1 VWPKPGAWVHNQPFK
16 SHRHF
21 NGAICFVSIE
31 YAPLGLVGLL
41 TPQANTTV
49 EPEAWALLPTGYS
62 LINARL
68 VSQASN
74 LNQRLLDYFDQLET
88 SLQQFGNAPLSVLAL
103 ACTGSSYLMGREKE
117 AQWVHA
123 WQARLNIPVV
133 TAGMAVAAALKTLG
147 VRRLDLLSPY
157 PSDLTQ
163 ASIAYWVS
171 HGFDIG
177 TVQAVNS
184 SEPGFHA
191 IYTTSSQSTDNA
203 AQALR
208 ASSADAVLMLGTGMP
223 SLKTLLTQ
231 RERTGPPW
239 LSSMLA
245 LMWQSV
251 AAIPNTSSEARDLQ
265 TWLDAGHWAD
275 RAQAMGIAPTAT

>member
-1 VWPKPGAWVHNQPFK
+1 M
-16 SHRHF
+16 
-21 NGAICFVSIE
+21 E
-31 YAPLGLVGLL
+31 YAPHGLIGLL

-62 LINARL
+62 LINGRL
-68 VSQASN
+68 VSQAPS
-74 LNQRLLDYFDQLET
+74 LNQRLLDYFDQLES
-88 SLQQFGNAPLSVLAL
+88 SLLQFGNAPMSVLAL

-117 AQWVHA
+117 AQWVHT

-184 SEPGFHA
+184 SDPGFHA
-191 IYTTSSQSTDNA
+191 IYTTSSESANNA
-203 AQALR
+203 AQALS

-223 SLKTLLTQ
+223 SLKTLLVQ
-231 RERTGPPW
+231 RDRTGPPW

-251 AAIPNTSSEARDLQ
+251 AAIPNTPPEASELP
-265 TWLDAGHWAD
+265 TWLDAGHWAA
-275 RAQAMGIAPTAT
+275 RAQAMGIARTA

>member
-1 VWPKPGAWVHNQPFK
+1 M
-16 SHRHF
+16 SM
-21 NGAICFVSIE
+21 E
-31 YAPLGLVGLL
+31 YAPLGLIGLL

-62 LINARL
+62 LINGRL
-68 VSQASN
+68 ISQTSSM
-74 LNQRLLDYFDQLET
+74 NQRLLDYFDQLET
-88 SLQQFGNAPLSVLAL
+88 SMLQFGNAPLSVLAL

-117 AQWVHA
+117 AQWVNA

-133 TAGMAVAAALKTLG
+133 TAGRAVAAALQALG

-163 ASIAYWVS
+163 ASMAYWIS

-177 TVQAVNS
+177 TVQSVHASN
-184 SEPGFHA
+184 PGFHA
-191 IYTTSSQSTDNA
+191 IYTTSSESANNA

-208 ASSADAVLMLGTGMP
+208 TSSADAILMLGTGMP
-223 SLKTLLTQ
+223 SLKTLLIH
-231 RERTGPPW
+231 RGRTGPPW

-251 AAIPNTSSEARDLQ
+251 ATIPNTPLEASDLPA
-265 TWLDAGHWAD
+265 WLDAGHWAD

>member
-1 VWPKPGAWVHNQPFK
+1 VWPKTWAWVHNDPFEL
-16 SHRHF
+16 HQHF
-21 NGAICFVSIE
+21 NGASYFVSME
-31 YAPLGLVGLL
+31 YAPLGLIGLL

-62 LINARL
+62 LINGRL
-68 VSQASN
+68 VSQAPS
-74 LNQRLLDYFDQLET
+74 LDQRLLDYFDQLEH
-88 SLQQFGNAPLSVLAL
+88 SMLQFGNAPLSVLAL

-133 TAGMAVAAALKTLG
+133 TAGMAVAAALQTLG

-157 PSDLTQ
+157 TADLTQ
-163 ASIAYWVS
+163 ASIAYWKS

-177 TVQAVNS
+177 TVQSVHS
-184 SEPGFHA
+184 SDPGFHA
-191 IYTTSSQSTDNA
+191 IYTTSSESANNA
-203 AQALR
+203 AQALS
-208 ASSADAVLMLGTGMP
+208 ASNADAVLMLGTGMP

-231 RERTGPPW
+231 RDRPGPPW

-251 AAIPNTSSEARDLQ
+251 AAIPSTPPRPSDLQ

-275 RAQAMGIAPTAT
+275 RAQAMGIARTA

>member
-1 VWPKPGAWVHNQPFK
+1 M
-16 SHRHF
+16 
-21 NGAICFVSIE
+21 E
-31 YAPLGLVGLL
+31 YAPFGLIGLL

-68 VSQASN
+68 VSQASR
-74 LNQRLLDYFDQLET
+74 LNQRLLDYFDQLEI
-88 SLQQFGNAPLSVLAL
+88 SLLQFGNAPLSVLAL
-103 ACTGSSYLMGREKE
+103 ACTGSSYLMGREQE
-117 AQWVHA
+117 AQWVLA

-157 PSDLTQ
+157 PNDLTQ
-163 ASIAYWVS
+163 ASIAYWMS

-177 TVQAVNS
+177 MVQAVNS
-184 SEPGFHA
+184 SDPGFHA
-191 IYTTSSQSTDNA
+191 IYTTSSESANSA
-203 AQALR
+203 AQALS
-208 ASSADAVLMLGTGMP
+208 ATSADAVLMLGTGMP
-223 SLKTLLTQ
+223 SLKTLLLQ
-231 RERTGPPW
+231 RDRIGPPW

-251 AAIPNTSSEARDLQ
+251 AAIPNTAPEASDLQ
-265 TWLDAGHWAD
+265 TWLDAGHWAN